1 MFSFGV
7 VFQNDRISLSDSNS
21 FNVGSIEDCIELL
34 DSKVKSMKKISQFFV
49 DIALQSLEIQKYKYS
64 VQAIAAVVVS
74 RKILNIEPTWNPK
87 LGEITK
93 TKFEDIEE

>member
-1 MFSFGV
+1 M
-7 VFQNDRISLSDSNS
+7 
-21 FNVGSIEDCIELL
+21 IE
-34 DSKVKSMKKISQFFV
+34 SKIKSMKKIAQFFV

-93 TKFEDIEE
+93 TKFEEIEECFTRLY